1 MIAFEFAALFAIA
14 LLVVSVTLVAATYRA
29 LPLAKQLKAELDACP
44 DKLEL
49 RYTITETVGRWNDG
63 TVVPLKPRQARLVP
77 QPAMR
82 AAA

>member
-1 MIAFEFAALFAIA
+1 MTLFELAALFALA
-14 LLVVSVTLVAATYRA
+14 VVLVLAALVAAVHRA
-29 LPLAKQLKAELDACP
+29 LPLAKRLKTELAACP
-44 DKLEL
+44 DSLEM

>member
-1 MIAFEFAALFAIA
+1 MPTFEFAALF
-14 LLVVSVTLVAATYRA
+14 TLVALVTLGSLIALIRRA
-29 LPLAKQLKAELDACP
+29 LPLAKQIKAQLATCP